1 MNKIH
6 NKDYLIFL
14 KSLLLWPICE
24 TKLKL
29 PKPQRNLVKT
39 CKKGPKLFLK
49 KNPLSTVLY
58 LTGPHPGFKGWICL
72 GNDPFYGH
80 FYFLAPSAYLF
91 QLSFRNQIQNI
102 WSLSNDE

>member
-91 QLSFRNQIQNI
+91 QLFFRNQIQNI
-102 WSLSNDE
+102 CLLSNDE